1 MKTLS
6 SSSSKRTSAS
16 HRRSATLLGH
26 TMAARILRRPFSP
39 ACLVRAHRRT
49 RRHQA
54 LLQQP
59 RRKQALLQRLLPTIR
74 YPGRKKRSH
83 QCTLISGA
91 EKKEKLQETTWSRTE
106 RAAPT
111 GSSLRF
117 FCGTSSHM
125 RRWLTAV
132 NAATSCSWAGNLM
145 ELESQKR
152 PRIRTI
158 CGVA

>member
-26 TMAARILRRPFSP
+26 TMAARILRRPFCP

-49 RRHQA
+49 RRQQA

-83 QCTLISGA
+83 LCTLISGT
-91 EKKEKLQETTWSRTE
+91 EKKEELQETTWSRTE

-117 FCGTSSHM
+117 SCGTSSHM

-145 ELESQKR
+145 ELGSRLR
-152 PRIRTI
+152 PRIRTG